1 MLLLALRCVGLAV
14 LLAAVSGRAAESPE
28 MARAM
33 TLAREATVAADAR
46 DFPTYLAKME
56 AAVELRSD
64 LPRMLVNLA
73 AAQAANER
81 PDDAIATLE
90 RLAALG
96 VNSPVEKSDDFAAL
110 RERKEFQAVV
120 KKLAANLYPKGKGE
134 IAFSLRDV
142 TGLIE
147 GLAWREKTGEFFF
160 GDVNGRAV
168 WQRNADGTLKRF
180 SAQSDEILGVFGLAV
195 DENAGA
201 LWAATSA
208 VAAMRGFSPEQD
220 GTAALV
226 EFDLKTGAVRQ
237 AIPVV
242 RKSGDQQ
249 SHVLGDLT
257 LAPDGSVFVTDSGGP
272 TLWRLA
278 PGQSSLEAFA
288 ESAEFMSLQGVVV
301 LPGGWLV
308 VSDHAN
314 GLLRIDP
321 RSREVRRLPSPAGT
335 TLVGL
340 DGLAVVASGDVLAIQ
355 NGLRPNRVLRISF
368 DSEVEGVTSVAVLDS
383 GHITM
388 AAPSLGCIATGGD
401 FYFVGNA
408 GWTRFENTDGK
419 SSEPR
424 TVPIFRTKL

>member
-1 MLLLALRCVGLAV
+1 M
-14 LLAAVSGRAAESPE
+14 
-28 MARAM
+28 
-33 TLAREATVAADAR
+33 
-46 DFPTYLAKME
+46 
-56 AAVELRSD
+56 
-64 LPRMLVNLA
+64 
-73 AAQAANER
+73 
-81 PDDAIATLE
+81 
-90 RLAALG
+90 
-96 VNSPVEKSDDFAAL
+96 EKSDDFAAL

-242 RKSGDQQ
+242 RKSGDQ
-249 SHVLGDLT
+249 
-257 LAPDGSVFVTDSGGP
+257 
-272 TLWRLA
+272 
-278 PGQSSLEAFA
+278 
-288 ESAEFMSLQGVVV
+288 
-301 LPGGWLV
+301 
-308 VSDHAN
+308 
-314 GLLRIDP
+314 
-321 RSREVRRLPSPAGT
+321 
-335 TLVGL
+335 
-340 DGLAVVASGDVLAIQ
+340 
-355 NGLRPNRVLRISF
+355 
-368 DSEVEGVTSVAVLDS
+368 
-383 GHITM
+383 
-388 AAPSLGCIATGGD
+388 
-401 FYFVGNA
+401 
-408 GWTRFENTDGK
+408 
-419 SSEPR
+419 
-424 TVPIFRTKL
+424 